1 MRDMHDERVPGERA
15 DDETMADELTD
26 EERSALAALPR
37 ERDPGPL
44 LEARTVA
51 ALRARG
57 VLRPS
62 RSRWR
67 VAALPW
73 IAAAAACA
81 AAVFLGGIAV
91 GQQMGSRAA
100 VDAFAASGARN
111 ADEVAMLVQQ
121 TGSAYVAALAR
132 LAELSDGAAEAEGA
146 AGREVAARL
155 FHAAADELVRIA
167 PDDPLA
173 SGILAGFDVEARR
186 DTTAS
191 DTAGARHVIWF

>member
-1 MRDMHDERVPGERA
+1 MRDMHDERAPGERA
-15 DDETMADELTD
+15 GDELTD
-26 EERSALAALPR
+26 EERRALAALPR
-37 ERDPGPL
+37 ERNPGPL

-57 VLRPS
+57 VLRPP

-73 IAAAAACA
+73 IAAAAAAA

-100 VDAFAASGARN
+100 ADVFAASSARS

-132 LAELSDGAAEAEGA
+132 LAELSDGAAEGA

-173 SGILAGFDVEARR
+173 SGILAGYDDAA
-186 DTTAS
+186 TTDPIAS
-191 DTAGARHVIWF
+191 DSAAVRRVVWF

>member
-1 MRDMHDERVPGERA
+1 MRDMHDERAPGERA
-15 DDETMADELTD
+15 GDELTD
-26 EERSALAALPR
+26 EERRALAALPR
-37 ERDPGPL
+37 ERNPGPL

-57 VLRPS
+57 VLRPP

-73 IAAAAACA
+73 IAAAAAAA

-100 VDAFAASGARN
+100 ADVFAASSARS

-167 PDDPLA
+167 PDDPVA
-173 SGILAGFDVEARR
+173 SGILAGYHDAART
-186 DTTAS
+186 DPIAS
-191 DTAGARHVIWF
+191 DSAATRRVVWF